1 MSFLACSRNPMGID
15 RDPLLLVFLSEPM
28 KLREPPGE
36 VEGRRGNN
44 ASEEPPA
51 KKWFN
56 DNTLE
61 VRYNSYLVV
70 AEAKLVLDQQEG
82 ISVSKDD
89 RTYGL
94 LTIQSSENTGW
105 IGLTPTS
112 SRIDMGVDA
121 ALKGLTAKRRD

>member
-1 MSFLACSRNPMGID
+1 MGID

-44 ASEEPPA
+44 VSEEPPA

-82 ISVSKDD
+82 VSVSKDD
-89 RTYGL
+89 STYRLDDPIKRKYL
-94 LTIQSSENTGW
+94 LD
-105 IGLTPTS
+105 
-112 SRIDMGVDA
+112 RADA
-121 ALKGLTAKRRD
+121 YSHQNRYG